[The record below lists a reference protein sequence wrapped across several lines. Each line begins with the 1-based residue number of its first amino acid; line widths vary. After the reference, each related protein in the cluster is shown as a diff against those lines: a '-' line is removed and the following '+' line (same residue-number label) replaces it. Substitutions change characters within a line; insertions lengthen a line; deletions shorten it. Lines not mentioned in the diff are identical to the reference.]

1 MMMTVPP
8 CFQMMTRTVMTCSNH
23 ACAYYDRTIYLYCNG
38 GFLFCVVCYVYLIL
52 YYIIYKI
59 ALCAMSVMHIM
70 HYYNCIGHMLLACKI
85 FSSIHIHIHTCT
97 CILAH
102 TAHVFLQI
110 CSLYDIKLSV
120 LHVIVQ
126 YSVMRECKSLPT

>member
-1 MMMTVPP
+1 MLVHITIVPSIYI
-8 CFQMMTRTVMTCSNH
+8 VMV
-23 ACAYYDRTIYLYCNG
+23 
-38 GFLFCVVCYVYLIL
+38 GFYSVWFAMYIL

>member
-1 MMMTVPP
+1 
-8 CFQMMTRTVMTCSNH
+8 MTCSNH

-52 YYIIYKI
+52 YYIQDSTLCNECDAYN
-59 ALCAMSVMHIM
+59 ALLQLYWAYV
-70 HYYNCIGHMLLACKI
+70 ACMQDL
-85 FSSIHIHIHTCT
+85 FQYTHTHTCT

-102 TAHVFLQI
+102 TAHVFLQV
-110 CSLYDIKLSV
+110 CSRYDIKLSV